1 MLAVLL
7 LLAAAA
13 LLAVGYV
20 GEEPDLVRIA
30 LGASVAAAVLVLAP
44 RLVGTIRARRGAG
57 ADAADGEDPVEDAA
71 VDAQEPEAAT
81 ELETVTRRTDAV
93 GEDVVFV
100 PGRLTVHAATCAA
113 LGGKTTSSADRAQ
126 LEAGGMKPCRR
137 CLG

>member
-7 LLAAAA
+7 LLAATV

-20 GEEPDLVRIA
+20 SEEPDLVRIA

-44 RLVGTIRARRGAG
+44 RLVETLRSRGTAPDNSPAG
-57 ADAADGEDPVEDAA
+57 ELPIEDAA
-71 VDAQEPEAAT
+71 EP
-81 ELETVTRRTDAV
+81 
-93 GEDVVFV
+93 DVVFV
-100 PGRLTVHAATCAA
+100 PGRLTFHAATCPT